1 MSALPH
7 KCPSCGAALRV
18 SQLSCTECDTVVMGQ
33 YDLSP
38 LFRLSADSLKFL
50 ETFIL
55 NRGNVKEME
64 RNTGQSY
71 WAIRRRLDEVIEE
84 MDLEGKPEPGLDIH
98 QAQQGILAKLR
109 SGEIDVQQA
118 AEQLRQLGTDQE

>member
-7 KCPSCGAALRV
+7 KCPSCSAPLQV
-18 SQLSCTECDTVVMGQ
+18 SQLSCTECDTVVMGK

-38 LFRLSADSLKFL
+38 LFRLSAESLKFL

-84 MDLEGKPEPGLDIH
+84 MDLESEPVERNLRDERKE
-98 QAQQGILAKLR
+98 ILARL
-109 SGEIDVQQA
+109 SAEEIDVHQA
-118 AEQLRQLGTDQE
+118 AELLRQLGKEK

>member
-7 KCPSCGAALRV
+7 KCPSCSAPLQV
-18 SQLSCTECDTVVMGQ
+18 SQLSCTACDTVVTGR

-38 LFRLSADSLKFL
+38 LFRLSAESLRFL

-84 MDLEGKPEPGLDIH
+84 MDLETSSPVPNLRVER
-98 QAQQGILAKLR
+98 QEILNRLKA
-109 SGEIDVQQA
+109 GEIDVQTA
-118 AEQLRQLGTDQE
+118 AEFLRKLGE

>member
-7 KCPSCGAALRV
+7 QCPSCSAPLQV
-18 SQLSCTECDTVVMGQ
+18 SQLSCTACDTVVTGK

-38 LFRLSADSLKFL
+38 LFRLSAESLRFL

-64 RNTGQSY
+64 RNTGESY

-84 MDLEGKPEPGLDIH
+84 MDLESSLPVSNLKEER
-98 QAQQGILAKLR
+98 QEILNRLKA
-109 SGEIDVQQA
+109 GEIDVQTA
-118 AEQLRQLGTDQE
+118 AEFLRKLGE

>member
-1 MSALPH
+1 
-7 KCPSCGAALRV
+7 
-18 SQLSCTECDTVVMGQ
+18 MGK

-38 LFRLSADSLKFL
+38 LFRLSAESLKFL

-84 MDLEGKPEPGLDIH
+84 MDLESEPVEEELHDERKD
-98 QAQQGILAKLR
+98 ILARL
-109 SGEIDVQQA
+109 SSNEIDVHQA
-118 AEQLRQLGTDQE
+118 AELLRKLGKENQ

>member
-7 KCPSCGAALRV
+7 KCPSCSAALRV

-38 LFRLSADSLKFL
+38 LFRLSADSLRFL

-84 MDLEGKPEPGLDIH
+84 MDLEGQPEPNVDIH
-98 QAQQGILAKLR
+98 QSQQDILERLR
-109 SGEIDVQQA
+109 SGEFDVQEA
-118 AEQLRQLGTDQE
+118 AERLRQLGMDQ

>member
-1 MSALPH
+1 
-7 KCPSCGAALRV
+7 
-18 SQLSCTECDTVVMGQ
+18 MGK

-38 LFRLSADSLKFL
+38 LFRLSAESLKFL

-84 MDLEGKPEPGLDIH
+84 MDLESEPVEKNLRDKRKE
-98 QAQQGILAKLR
+98 ILARL
-109 SGEIDVQQA
+109 STDEIDVHQA
-118 AEQLRQLGTDQE
+118 AELLRQLGKDNQ

>member
-1 MSALPH
+1 MRALPH
-7 KCPSCGAALRV
+7 KCPSCSAPLQV
-18 SQLSCTECDTVVMGQ
+18 SQLSCTVCDTTVTGR
-33 YDLSP
+33 YELSP
-38 LFRLSADSLKFL
+38 LFRLSAESLRFL

-84 MDLEGKPEPGLDIH
+84 MDLESAPPKDDLR
-98 QAQQGILAKLR
+98 QARQEILNRLKA
-109 SGEIDVQQA
+109 GEIDVQA
-118 AEQLRQLGTDQE
+118 AAALLRELGARD

>member
-7 KCPSCGAALRV
+7 KCPSCSAPLQV
-18 SQLSCTECDTVVMGQ
+18 SQLSCTACDTVVIGK

-38 LFRLSADSLKFL
+38 LFRLSDENLKFL

-84 MDLEGKPEPGLDIH
+84 MDLKFEPVQNNSGDKR
-98 QAQQGILAKLR
+98 QEILSRLKE
-109 SGEIDVQQA
+109 GEIDVHQA
-118 AEQLRQLGTDQE
+118 AELLRQLGKKDQ

>member
-1 MSALPH
+1 
-7 KCPSCGAALRV
+7 
-18 SQLSCTECDTVVMGQ
+18 MGK
-33 YDLSP
+33 YEMNP
-38 LFRLSADSLKFL
+38 LFRLSSESLKFL

-84 MDLEGKPEPGLDIH
+84 MDLEATPSRRDLRQER
-98 QAQQGILAKLR
+98 QSILSQLKA
-109 SGEIDVQQA
+109 GEIDVQKA
-118 AEQLRQLGTDQE
+118 ADLLRKLGENNP

>member
-7 KCPSCGAALRV
+7 QCPSCSAPLQV
-18 SQLSCTECDTVVMGQ
+18 SQLSCTACDTVVTGK

-38 LFRLSADSLKFL
+38 LFRLSAESLRFL

-84 MDLEGKPEPGLDIH
+84 MDLESSSPVPNLRVER
-98 QAQQGILAKLR
+98 QEILNRLKA
-109 SGEIDVQQA
+109 GEIDVQTA
-118 AEQLRQLGTDQE
+118 AEFLRKLGE

>member
-7 KCPSCGAALRV
+7 KCPSCSAPLQV
-18 SQLSCTECDTVVMGQ
+18 SQLSCTECDTVVMGK

-38 LFRLSADSLKFL
+38 LFRLSAESLKFL

-84 MDLEGKPEPGLDIH
+84 MDLESEPVQRNLRDERKE
-98 QAQQGILAKLR
+98 ILARL
-109 SGEIDVQQA
+109 SAEEIDVHQA
-118 AEQLRQLGTDQE
+118 ADLLRQLGEENQ

>member
-7 KCPSCGAALRV
+7 KCPSCSAPLQV
-18 SQLSCTECDTVVMGQ
+18 SQLSCTECDTVVMGK
-33 YDLSP
+33 YDLNP
-38 LFRLSADSLKFL
+38 LFRLSAESLKFL

-84 MDLEGKPEPGLDIH
+84 MDLESEPVERNLRDERKE
-98 QAQQGILAKLR
+98 ILARL
-109 SGEIDVQQA
+109 SAEEIDVHQA
-118 AEQLRQLGTDQE
+118 AELLRQLGKEK

>member
-7 KCPSCGAALRV
+7 QCPSCSAPLQV
-18 SQLSCTECDTVVMGQ
+18 SQLSCTACDTVVTGQ

-38 LFRLSADSLKFL
+38 LFRLSAESLRFL

-84 MDLEGKPEPGLDIH
+84 MDLESSSPVPNLKAER
-98 QAQQGILAKLR
+98 QEILNRLKA
-109 SGEIDVQQA
+109 GEIDVQTA
-118 AEQLRQLGTDQE
+118 AEFLRKLGA

>member
-7 KCPSCGAALRV
+7 KCPSCSAPLQV
-18 SQLSCTECDTVVMGQ
+18 SQLSCTECDTVVMGR

-38 LFRLSADSLKFL
+38 LFRLSAESLKFL

-84 MDLEGKPEPGLDIH
+84 MDLESESVERNLRDERKE
-98 QAQQGILAKLR
+98 ILAKL
-109 SGEIDVQQA
+109 STEEIDVHQA
-118 AEQLRQLGTDQE
+118 AELLRQLGKENQ

>member
-7 KCPSCGAALRV
+7 KCPSCSAPLQV
-18 SQLSCTECDTVVMGQ
+18 SQLSCTACDTIVMGN

-38 LFRLSADSLKFL
+38 LFRLSAESLKFL
-50 ETFIL
+50 ETFLL

-84 MDLEGKPEPGLDIH
+84 MGLENEPVKNNLRD
-98 QAQQGILAKLR
+98 QRQEILSQLKE
-109 SGEIDVQQA
+109 GEIDVHRA
-118 AEQLRQLGTDQE
+118 AELLRQLGNNDQ

>member
-7 KCPSCGAALRV
+7 KCPSCSAPLQV
-18 SQLSCTECDTVVMGQ
+18 SQLGCTECDTVVMGK

-38 LFRLSADSLKFL
+38 LFRLSAESLKFL
-50 ETFIL
+50 ETFII

-64 RNTGQSY
+64 RNTGESY

-84 MDLEGKPEPGLDIH
+84 MDLESEPVKQDLHDERKDILDR
-98 QAQQGILAKLR
+98 L
-109 SGEIDVQQA
+109 SSNEIDVHQA
-118 AEQLRQLGTDQE
+118 AELLRQLG

>member
-1 MSALPH
+1 
-7 KCPSCGAALRV
+7 
-18 SQLSCTECDTVVMGQ
+18 
-33 YDLSP
+33 
-38 LFRLSADSLKFL
+38 LFRLSAESLRFL

-84 MDLEGKPEPGLDIH
+84 MDLESSRPVTNWKEER
-98 QAQQGILAKLR
+98 QEILNRLKA
-109 SGEIDVQQA
+109 GEIDVQTA
-118 AEQLRQLGTDQE
+118 AEFLRKLGE